1 MSLRLTVADRPGGSH
16 TESWL
21 VKVDEATT
29 VSEIGEA
36 LSVPVEIVA
45 PGADPVAPFAKSMLR
60 SGVVVPS
67 RSSTVHPAGTTR
79 LDFVAGPFAGESVA
93 VVPGEQLLI
102 GRGPSATIRVADPH
116 LAEEH
121 AHITVTGGAS
131 VEGAPLPLAARI
143 ELVDPTGNLLV
154 NGEQV
159 SSSAEVVPAD
169 LVQLGSSVLRV
180 GSAPAS
186 DADITVDELGARA
199 FNRPSRIRP
208 SQTPPSVTLPGDEPE
223 EADASPLPWLSAI
236 VPVVLGVTL
245 AIVFQRPVML
255 LMAAASPIMVVGS
268 FIANKKIAK
277 RKGERTQVEWIAEIE
292 SARERIAATVRQQ
305 RLTSWYH
312 HLDPVYIRD
321 VVTRPLSR
329 LWERR
334 RSESDALKVRVGVAD
349 VRLDVR
355 FEGGPQK
362 ERREDRHVG
371 VSPSPVAVDLADGPV
386 GVAGPADVA
395 EGVVRSMIT
404 ALTALRSP
412 RDLQI
417 AVLCDREQEHAWS
430 WVQWLPHA
438 QPGVGPVAL
447 IGNTDLT
454 RRERVRE
461 MGALLDVRMR
471 IGRDRRIETESHVV
485 LIVDGARRYRMLPGM
500 VALLEHG
507 AAYGIHVI
515 AIDSDRSRLPEEA
528 TTVVVADPGDP
539 LLGRVES
546 GDAYHSPVLLD
557 QVTVNYAEELAR
569 ALSSIEHVRGVG
581 DDATVPTSVRY
592 TELLGVD
599 LNDPQPIID
608 QWRVA
613 PRQSFV
619 VIGAGSEGEC
629 AVDIATDGP
638 HALVAGTTG
647 SGKSEFLQ
655 ALVISLA
662 LANRPDAL
670 NFVLID
676 YKGGSAFA
684 DCARLPHTVGM
695 VTNLDAR
702 ETERALASL
711 DAELKRRERVLRD
724 EIGAKDVDAAWDKDA
739 DAAAKLGL
747 ARLMIIVD
755 EFAELKT
762 ELPDFIN
769 GLVRIARV
777 GRSLGVNLVLATQRP
792 SGVITPEMQSNINLR
807 IALRVTDRADSTD
820 VIGTPDAALISAAT
834 PGRGYMRAGLDA
846 APVVFQTARVAG
858 LRIGHQRTTR
868 VLPPA
873 AKFDWQ
879 TVGLPPR
886 FPAVEKAVHRPDQ
899 DDTDL
904 RGLVQLATK
913 AAAELG
919 VERSPSPWLL
929 PLPELLP
936 LDRFDEDSA
945 PEGAVVL
952 GLVDVPSRQT
962 QRPLLWHVHNDSHL
976 LFFGGSRSGRT
987 TAVRTLLA
995 QAVQRFTPADL
1006 HVYAVDY
1013 GTGALLPFVGAPHTG
1028 AVITPQDSGRL
1039 PRLLA
1044 RMSEELSRRQSVIA
1058 AAGVGSIGEQRAQA
1072 DARDALSYALFVI
1085 DGWERL
1091 SASLSAD
1098 DMVTVRDH
1106 VLRLL
1111 REGPSSGLRVIITA
1125 DRSVPSD
1132 KVASFIDTR
1141 YALPMRDVNDYRGA
1155 GIMIREVPSS
1165 IPPGRVMFGSSGTE
1179 AQLAVLSTDVTGEG
1193 QTAAVRAI
1201 VEYVSAHYAQFPQL
1215 AELPQAFRVDP
1226 LPQRIGLSETAKLP
1240 LLEGATAEFPVMAV
1254 GGDRLSRITVAW
1266 PDVGGFVVTG
1276 DRRSGKTHALAVIA
1290 HQLAWHGTRIVVA
1303 VARDGSVLSD
1313 VARSH
1318 GMPVLTPQSAEA
1330 DVVAALAAG
1339 EQPLTIVV
1347 DDSEGIRDST
1357 LDRALASARG
1367 HARFVVG
1374 VGSESAG
1381 SAITVALT
1389 EAKKGRAGLLL
1400 SPTSTIIGTQVFGVQ
1415 LARTHIGRG
1424 APGSGMFF
1432 SDGTYVPVQVPDL
1445 TA

>member
-16 TESWL
+16 AESWV

-36 LSVPVEIVA
+36 LNVPVEVVA
-45 PGADPVAPFAKSMLR
+45 PDADPAAPFAKSMLR
-60 SGVVVPS
+60 SGVVVPG
-67 RSSTVHPAGTTR
+67 RTSTVLPPGTTR
-79 LDFVAGPFAGESVA
+79 LEFVAGPFAGETVA
-93 VVPGEQLLI
+93 VTPGERLLI

-121 AHITVTGGAS
+121 ANIVVTGGTS
-131 VEGAPLPLAARI
+131 PDGIPLPLSARI
-143 ELVDPTGNLLV
+143 ELVSPDGNLLV
-154 NGEQV
+154 NGETADA
-159 SSSAEVVPAD
+159 SADIVPAD

-245 AIVFQRPVML
+245 AVVFQRPVML

-268 FIANKKIAK
+268 FFANKKIA
-277 RKGERTQVEWIAEIE
+277 RNKGERTQVEWIAEIE

-305 RLTSWYH
+305 RLTTWYH

-349 VRLDVR
+349 VALDVR

-362 ERREDRHVG
+362 DRSGPRRVG

-386 GVAGPADVA
+386 GVSGTADVA
-395 EGVVRSMIT
+395 GGVVRSMLT

-412 RDLQI
+412 RDLQVV
-417 AVLCDREQEHAWS
+417 VLCDREQEHDWS

-447 IGNTDLT
+447 VGNTDLT

-461 MGALLDVRMR
+461 MSALLDVRMR
-471 IGRDRRIETESHVV
+471 IGRDRRIETESHIILV
-485 LIVDGARRYRMLPGM
+485 VDGARRYRMLPGM
-500 VALLEHG
+500 VALLENG
-507 AAYGIHVI
+507 SAYGIHVI

-528 TTVVVADPGDP
+528 TSVVVADTGDP

-557 QVTVNYAEELAR
+557 QVAVSYAEELAR
-569 ALSSIEHVRGVG
+569 AMSSIEHVRGVG
-581 DDATVPTSVRY
+581 DDATVPNNVRY
-592 TELLGVD
+592 TELLGID
-599 LNDPQPIID
+599 LNDPQPIVD

-711 DAELKRRERVLRD
+711 DAELKRREQVLRD
-724 EIGAKDVDAAWDKDA
+724 DIGAKDVDAAWDKDA
-739 DAAAKLGL
+739 DAAARLGL
-747 ARLMIIVD
+747 ARLMIVVD

-820 VIGTPDAALISAAT
+820 IIGTADAALISAAT

-873 AKFDWQ
+873 AKFDWH

-886 FPAVEKAVHRPDQ
+886 YPAIEKAAHRPDQ

-919 VERSPSPWLL
+919 VKRSPSPWLL

-936 LDRFDEDSA
+936 LDRFDENSA

-962 QRPLLWHVHNDSHL
+962 QRPLLWNVHTDSHM
-976 LFFGGSRSGRT
+976 LFFGGSQSGRT

-1006 HVYAVDY
+1006 HIYAVDY
-1013 GTGALLPFVGAPHTG
+1013 GNGALLPFAGAPHTG
-1028 AVITPQDSGRL
+1028 AVVTPQDPARL
-1039 PRLLA
+1039 PRLLE
-1044 RMSEELSRRQSVIA
+1044 RMNEELSRRQAVLA
-1058 AAGVGSIGEQRAQA
+1058 AVGVGSIAEQRAQA
-1072 DARDALSYALFVI
+1072 DPRDALAYALVVI
-1085 DGWERL
+1085 DGWERVA
-1091 SASLSAD
+1091 ASLSVD
-1098 DMVTVRDH
+1098 DMVIVRDH

-1111 REGPSSGLRVIITA
+1111 REGPSIGLRVIITA
-1125 DRSVPSD
+1125 DRSVPTD

-1141 YALPMRDVNDYRGA
+1141 YALPMRDINDYRGA
-1155 GIMIREVPSS
+1155 GIMIREVPPSM
-1165 IPPGRVMFGSSGTE
+1165 PPGRAMFGSSGTE
-1179 AQLAVLSTDVTGEG
+1179 AQLAVLSTDITGEG

-1201 VEYVSAHYAQFPQL
+1201 VEYVSSHYAQFPQL
-1215 AELPQAFRVDP
+1215 SALPKALRVDP
-1226 LPQRIGLSETAKLP
+1226 LPQRIGLSEATALP
-1240 LLEGATAEFPVMAV
+1240 LYETSDAEFPVVAV
-1254 GGDRLSRITVAW
+1254 GGDQLSRITVHW

-1276 DRRSGKTHALAVIA
+1276 DRRSGKTHALAVIT
-1290 HQLAWHGTRIVVA
+1290 HQLAWHGVRVVTA
-1303 VARDGSVLSD
+1303 VARDGSVLAD

-1318 GMPVLTPQSAEA
+1318 RMPVLTPQSSDEEIS
-1330 DVVAALAAG
+1330 AALGAG
-1339 EQPLTIVV
+1339 DEPVTVVV
-1347 DDSEGIRDST
+1347 DDSEAIRDT
-1357 LDRALASARG
+1357 QLDRTLAAARG
-1367 HARFVVG
+1367 RLRFIVG
-1374 VGSESAG
+1374 IGSESAG

-1415 LARTHIGRG
+1415 LARTYVGRG
-1424 APGSGMFF
+1424 APGSGVFF
-1432 SDGTYVPVQVPDL
+1432 ADGSYMPVQVPDL
-1445 TA
+1445 TS